1 MLVVLSLLGCAEI
14 DKLFNPETYGAYTCD
29 EYCEQVVDKTDECA
43 AEECANNP
51 DCGEYS
57 EEDLSAYAAEGRDDW
72 EGASKQDM
80 VDSCNDDLS
89 SADKSDTECQ
99 AETAVL
105 NNLTCDEILSL
116 LGEIQ
121 SAGE

>member
-1 MLVVLSLLGCAEI
+1 MFFALLGCAEI

-29 EYCEQVVDKTDECA
+29 EYCEQVVSKTDECA
-43 AEECANNP
+43 EEECANNP
-51 DCGEYS
+51 ECGEYS

-80 VDSCNDDLS
+80 VDSCNDDLG
-89 SADKSDTECQ
+89 SADKSDSECQ

-116 LGEIQ
+116 LGEIR